1 MFFEGLL
8 PRSTVSY
15 SYLVAIYHDQSLFQS
30 TVLVT
35 ATFTPPVGNGV
46 GSPNGIPLP
55 LKNYRQPDLPR
66 HIFNAQTSYQFNNG
80 LGFTLNAL
88 LTSPQNL
95 TFDGSVKIPTQYS
108 LNLAA
113 FYRRKNWEV
122 CLDFYNVTN
131 QKNWEPLADFAGGDS
146 VYAQEPFHLE
156 GTARVYF

>member
-1 MFFEGLL
+1 MGWEAQ
-8 PRSTVSY
+8 T
-15 SYLVAIYHDQSLFQS
+15 
-30 TVLVT
+30 
-35 ATFTPPVGNGV
+35 
-46 GSPNGIPLP
+46 GSPCRS
-55 LKNYRQPDLPR
+55 KKYRQPDLPR

-80 LGFTLNAL
+80 LGFTLNGV

-113 FYRRKNWEV
+113 FYRRKNWELR
-122 CLDFYNVTN
+122 LDFYNVTN